1 MAGMPRSIV
10 KRAEVILSEMET
22 GSDGKNISRPTA
34 ETGKSREG
42 MQMSFFQLE
51 DPVLCQIRDQ
61 LLQTDVNNLT
71 PIEALNKLNDI
82 KKILK
87 GK

>member
-1 MAGMPRSIV
+1 
-10 KRAEVILSEMET
+10 MET

-34 ETGKSREG
+34 ETGKGREG